1 VVGERQMIVLWI
13 IVGLVV
19 SYFGIGILLVVGAL
33 VQDYMKG
40 MITKDMLTWGSAWKG
55 FRLLI
60 VFWPVILYH
69 YIKRRQGLK

>member
-1 VVGERQMIVLWI
+1 MVGERQMIVLWI

-40 MITKDMLTWGSAWKG
+40 KIS
-55 FRLLI
+55 
-60 VFWPVILYH
+60 
-69 YIKRRQGLK
+69 